1 MLRETDVFDAQG
13 FSFAEFGEQ
22 KTPTL
27 VTVERGADGAAAT
40 IADAHL
46 LFNSDFS
53 RSGNDLRIDGHNGE
67 RAIVHDYFG
76 TGERA
81 ALMSAEGARLSPDLV
96 EALTKSVAPHQ
107 YAQATPPAPA
117 ASDAVGRVVTASPD
131 STILRNGVPVTI
143 AVGDPV
149 LRADVLQTAGGT
161 MAVTFNDGSTLN
173 LTANTRIVVSE
184 FIYSPSNTGN
194 SQLLDLIQGSLTFIS
209 GEVAHTGD
217 MRIGTPVA
225 TMGIRGTV
233 GGVTTASDGTVQ
245 FYVSQSATGAVI
257 INQQGQIIA
266 NVVQDGPLI
275 VVRPVGPLQVIADEI
290 QKSPAQLAA
299 ELQAL
304 QQIVN
309 IKAVGDQLLQQ
320 FFQQQQQQNPNP
332 QSPQNGPHTQIQV
345 DDKLKITLFLG
356 DKGDGNG
363 VAPATRAVIETLI
376 KGPDAPPNVTVPIL
390 VNLPPVTFAPLS
402 LTTAE
407 DTPLVFSGP
416 RSISVVDGDS
426 QTMTVTLSVTNGV
439 LSLGNVAGLS
449 FSAGDGASDGTMT
462 FSGTPAAI
470 AAALNGLTYTPSQDY
485 NGPATLSISA
495 GDGNSAPLTT
505 TVTLDV
511 TAVNDAPVVGSTATA
526 PVAYTE
532 NDGATVV
539 NATLMISDV
548 DSATLSGATVKIA
561 ANFAVGEDVLGFTS
575 QGGITGSYDAQTG
588 ILTLAGVA
596 SLADYQ
602 AVLRSVTYTNTSGNP
617 SNAPRTIEFQVDDGS
632 SEHSTSNVIS
642 AVVNV
647 SPANDAPVLTLGG
660 HVADQFDSQ
669 AFDLN
674 SGTAN
679 WTTDWVEDENGDYAS
694 SPTTGEIQIRTD
706 PSVSDTGFRLFLSDD
721 DSEAGAADTIQRSAD
736 LSGASSATLTF
747 DYRRQINS
755 GDLADVV
762 KIWASTDG
770 INFTQ
775 IGQIGATG
783 SGTFIDQTYQHFS
796 VDLTGYISPTTTV
809 RFSIDDGADDTDWFY
824 IDNVK
829 IDYSANPTYVEGGS
843 AVSIAP
849 VGASIKDADNTTL
862 QSATITLTN
871 AQAGDLLS
879 VNGQLPAG
887 ILASSYDT
895 QTGVLTLSGSAT
907 LADYQAALAQIQ
919 FSNTGDNPGSSD
931 RTIQVVVSDGSANSN
946 TGTVTVHVTPVND
959 APQSTDSANPGT
971 FTEDTDT
978 VIPFSALLANASDPE
993 GDTLSIVNIATSSA
1007 NGGTVTVNGT
1017 DITYHPAANFTGFDY
1032 FLYSITDGQATITRA
1047 ATFTVAAVNDA
1058 PVATITPTSYNATEQ
1073 TALTLKGSG
1082 LSISDVDAA
1091 SGSMTATL
1099 SVTNGVLNATA
1110 GDSGASVSNSGTSS
1124 LTITGTVA
1132 QINALLATGG
1142 TSTLSYINN
1151 SDAPPASATL
1161 SLQVAD
1167 NGNTGGGNL
1176 TASDTATISIAGV
1189 NDAPLASDTA
1199 NPGTFTEDTDT
1210 VIAASTLLANA
1221 SDPDG
1226 DTLTVT
1232 GVGSN
1237 SASGGTVTLSGTNI
1251 TYHPAANFSGFDYF
1265 IYTVSDGQTSIYRA
1279 ATFTVAAVNDAPA
1292 VNANGASLSY
1302 SEDQAAA
1309 AIASSIAVTDVDNT
1323 SLTGA
1328 TVQITGNFAASED
1341 VLGIT
1346 NQNGISGSY
1355 NSATGILA
1363 LTGAA
1368 TLAQY
1373 QAALASVTYSNAH
1386 ALSTA
1391 TRTVSFTVTDGQAS
1405 SNIATVDV
1413 AVAAVNDTLNLSA
1426 VAWAAAGTINPGGG
1440 ANVVNVAADGDIS
1453 ASGMPTVSNVT
1464 TGNLT
1469 GTGSDDS
1476 VTLTGLQLDGI
1487 LIGSG
1492 TIDLGA
1498 GTGDTINLKTTSD
1511 DLNTLGT
1518 TDASI
1523 TGVEAISAAGA
1534 GAAVAVNLSG
1544 QSEAFTVTGSNDADT
1559 LTGGT
1564 AADTI
1569 SGGDGNDTITGGA
1582 GADTLNGGAGADVF
1596 VMTAPGNLT
1605 GDIIDG
1611 IHDNANDDTIRLD
1624 GAGTYDF
1631 ATATVSN
1638 IDSVN
1643 IAVNAAGFNIVLTD
1657 DMASTAAY
1665 KGTNTAIEGRIRVN
1679 ATVAVSNDVTIDA
1692 SDLQAGQRLFVNA
1705 SNLNGNDTITGGAG
1719 TDNINGGAGNDTITG
1734 GAGND
1739 DLTGGT
1745 GADTFVFHTGF
1756 GIDTVSGFD
1765 ETLDYLQFD
1774 QGIFANVAALLA
1786 ATTDSGANTVIEY
1799 DSSNKVTLEGV
1810 QKADLLAHTDHILI
1824 V

>member
-13 FSFAEFGEQ
+13 FAFADLGEP
-22 KTPTL
+22 KVPAL
-27 VTVERGADGAAAT
+27 VTVEHGAHGATAT

-46 LFNSDFS
+46 LFNSDFT
-53 RSGNDLRIDGHNGE
+53 RSGNDLHIDGHSGDRAIVRDYFGIGE
-67 RAIVHDYFG
+67 RAS
-76 TGERA
+76 
-81 ALMSAEGARLSPDLV
+81 LMSHEGARLSPDLV

-117 ASDAVGRVVTASPD
+117 ASDAVGRVVTASSD
-131 STILRNGVPVTI
+131 STILRNGVPVT
-143 AVGDPV
+143 VRPGDPV

-209 GEVAHTGD
+209 GEVAHSGD

-275 VVRPVGPLQVIADEI
+275 VVRPVGPLQIVADEI
-290 QKSPAQLAA
+290 QKSPAQLAV

-309 IKAVGDQLLQQ
+309 IKAIGDQLLQQ

-332 QSPQNGPHTQIQV
+332 QSPQGGPHTQIPV
-345 DDKLKITLFLG
+345 DDRIKITLFQ
-356 DKGDGNG
+356 DNPGNNG
-363 VAPATRAVIETLI
+363 TVTPLTHAVIETLI
-376 KGPDAPPNVTVPIL
+376 KDPDAPPIVTVPL
-390 VNLPPVTFAPLS
+390 PVNLPPVTFAPLS

-407 DTPLVFSGP
+407 DTSLVFGGP
-416 RSISVVDGDS
+416 RAISIVDNDS
-426 QTMTVTLSVTNGV
+426 STLTITLSVTNGV
-439 LSLGNVAGLS
+439 LSLGNVAGLT
-449 FSAGDGASDGTMT
+449 FSAGDGANDGTMT
-462 FSGTPAAI
+462 FSGSPAAI
-470 AAALNGLTYTPSQDY
+470 AAALKGLTYAPSQDY

-495 GDGNSAPLTT
+495 GDGNSTSLNT
-505 TVTLDV
+505 TVTLNV
-511 TAVNDAPVVGSTATA
+511 TAVNDAPVIDSTAST

-539 NATLMISDV
+539 NATLTVSDV
-548 DSATLSGATVKIA
+548 DSATLTGATVKIT
-561 ANFAVGEDVLGFTS
+561 ANFASGEDVLSFTS
-575 QGGITGSYDAQTG
+575 QGGITGTYDAQTG
-588 ILTLAGVA
+588 VLTLSGVA
-596 SLADYQ
+596 SLADYE
-602 AVLRSVTYTNTSGNP
+602 AVLRSVSYENTSNNP

-632 SEHSTSNVIS
+632 SAHSTSNIVS
-642 AVVNV
+642 ATVNV
-647 SPANDAPVLTLGG
+647 SSANNAPVLTLGG
-660 HVADQFDSQ
+660 HVADQFVSQ

-679 WTTDWVEDENGDYAS
+679 WATDWVENENSDYAS

-736 LSGASSATLTF
+736 LSGATSATLTF
-747 DYRRQINS
+747 DYRRQIS
-755 GDLADVV
+755 DGDADDVV
-762 KIWASTDG
+762 KIWISADG
-770 INFTQ
+770 VNFTQ
-775 IGQIGATG
+775 IGQVGSTG
-783 SGTFIDQTYQHFS
+783 GDVVDQTYQHFS
-796 VDLTGYISPTTTV
+796 VDISGYISPTTTI
-809 RFSIDDGADDTDWFY
+809 RFSIDDGVDNGDEFY

-829 IDYSANPTYVEGGS
+829 IAYAASPTYVEGGS

-849 VGASIKDADNTTL
+849 VGVFIKDADNTTL

-871 AQAGDLLS
+871 AQTGDLLS
-879 VNGQLPAG
+879 VFGQLPTG
-887 ILASSYDT
+887 IVASSYDA
-895 QTGVLTLSGSAT
+895 QTGVLTLTGEAT
-907 LADYQAALAQIQ
+907 LADYQAALAQIR
-919 FSNTGDNPGSSD
+919 FSNTGDNPGGAD
-931 RTIQVVVSDGSANSN
+931 RTIEVVVSDGSANSN

-959 APQSTDSANPGT
+959 APQSPDSANPAT

-978 VIPFSALLANASDPE
+978 VIPFSALLANASDPD
-993 GDTLSIVNIATSSA
+993 GDTLSIINVAASSA
-1007 NGGTVTVNGT
+1007 YGGTVSVNGT

-1032 FLYSITDGQATITRA
+1032 FVYSVTDGNGGTIQRA

-1058 PVATITPTSYNATEQ
+1058 PV
-1073 TALTLKGSG
+1073 L
-1082 LSISDVDAA
+1082 DAH
-1091 SGSMTATL
+1091 
-1099 SVTNGVLNATA
+1099 
-1110 GDSGASVSNSGTSS
+1110 GA
-1124 LTITGTVA
+1124 A
-1132 QINALLATGG
+1132 
-1142 TSTLSYINN
+1142 
-1151 SDAPPASATL
+1151 
-1161 SLQVAD
+1161 
-1167 NGNTGGGNL
+1167 
-1176 TASDTATISIAGV
+1176 
-1189 NDAPLASDTA
+1189 
-1199 NPGTFTEDTDT
+1199 
-1210 VIAASTLLANA
+1210 
-1221 SDPDG
+1221 
-1226 DTLTVT
+1226 
-1232 GVGSN
+1232 
-1237 SASGGTVTLSGTNI
+1237 
-1251 TYHPAANFSGFDYF
+1251 
-1265 IYTVSDGQTSIYRA
+1265 
-1279 ATFTVAAVNDAPA
+1279 
-1292 VNANGASLSY
+1292 LSY
-1302 SEDQAAA
+1302 SEDQTAA
-1309 AIASSIAVTDVDNT
+1309 AIAPSITVTDVD
-1323 SLTGA
+1323 SAQLVGA
-1328 TVQITGNFAASED
+1328 TVKITGNLDASED
-1341 VLGIT
+1341 VLGFV
-1346 NQNGISGSY
+1346 NQNGITGSY
-1355 NSATGILA
+1355 NSATGLLTLA
-1363 LTGAA
+1363 GLA
-1368 TLAQY
+1368 TVAQY
-1373 QAALASVTYSNAH
+1373 QAALASVTYANAA

-1391 TRTVSFTVTDGQAS
+1391 TRTVSFAVDDGQGTNHAS
-1405 SNIATVDV
+1405 NTATVDIT
-1413 AVAAVNDTLNLSA
+1413 VAAVNDTMNLTAS
-1426 VAWAAAGTINPGGG
+1426 VWAASGPIDLGGG
-1440 ANVVNVAADGDIS
+1440 VNVLNVAADGTDIS
-1453 ASGMPTVSNVT
+1453 SAGTPTVAHVD

-1469 GTGSDDS
+1469 GTGNDDTI
-1476 VTLTGLQLDGI
+1476 TLTGLQLDNI
-1487 LIGSG
+1487 IIGNG

-1498 GTGDTINLKTTSD
+1498 GNLDTINLKSTSA
-1511 DLNTLGT
+1511 DLNTLGA

-1523 TGVEAISAAGA
+1523 VGVEAISASGAGA
-1534 GAAVAVNLSG
+1534 GVTIALSG
-1544 QSEAFTVTGSNDADT
+1544 QSEAFTITGSNNADT

-1569 SGGDGNDTITGGA
+1569 SGGDGNDVITGGA
-1582 GADTLNGGAGADVF
+1582 GADTLNGGTGADVF
-1596 VMTAPGNLT
+1596 VMTTPGNLT

-1631 ATATVSN
+1631 GTATVSN

-1692 SDLQAGQRLFVNA
+1692 SNLQAGQRLFVNA
-1705 SNLNGNDTITGGAG
+1705 ANLNGNDTITGGAG
-1719 TDNINGGAGNDTITG
+1719 TDNIGGGAGNDTITG

-1799 DSSNKVTLEGV
+1799 DANNKVTLEGV